1 MNPLSIYFILL
12 SLVSKSNNKNRN
24 ISSKVGVVK
33 LTEQGKPKP
42 SKKIKC

>member
-12 SLVSKSNNKNRN
+12 LLVLKSNNKNRN

-42 SKKIKC
+42 NKKIKC